1 MPYDKKGWIHFRDR
15 EDYGIDNEAEELST
29 PISKSKSESQPEPKK
44 NASPA
49 PDSSKPVSKK
59 VSLPILPKLDHLK
72 ISTNSSNTENVV
84 SEPADISNN
93 NNKDSMV
100 IEFLDI
106 LLAREQSDDKHEPLG
121 IPNPLV
127 HRSNPSL

>member
-1 MPYDKKGWIHFRDR
+1 MMAGLAFKRGTKYLKQKRVDGTRLFCYVMSYDKLYALFDKKGWIHSRDR

-72 ISTNSSNTENVV
+72 ISTNSSNTE
-84 SEPADISNN
+84 
-93 NNKDSMV
+93 
-100 IEFLDI
+100 
-106 LLAREQSDDKHEPLG
+106 
-121 IPNPLV
+121 
-127 HRSNPSL
+127 